1 MANKLPYAYWYGD
14 PLTEFQYLLY
24 EQAIIQDSIIEEYIG
39 HDRLGDAQDLI
50 DYIKRKINEQ
60 DQQKPGP

>member
-1 MANKLPYAYWYGD
+1 MAKKLPYAYWHGD

-50 DYIKRKINEQ
+50 DDIKRKINEQ
-60 DQQKPGP
+60 DQQKPTT